1 MVIRFLIWLG
11 GRTGKMP
18 VPQGLAA
25 VDADAEGGFFVG
37 EVVVV
42 IGVDAEGDLHGIGW
56 RGIEGE
62 RQADVT
68 SFVRRE
74 RDGDAGFGVDEVA
87 RGRRR

>member
-1 MVIRFLIWLG
+1 MVVRFLIWLG

-25 VDADAEGGFFVG
+25 VDADAEGGFFGG

-42 IGVDAEGDLHGIGW
+42 IGVDAEVDLHGVGW

-68 SFVRRE
+68 ALGCRE
-74 RDGDAGFGVDEVA
+74 RDGETGFGVDEFA